1 VVGGTALITTAGT
14 LFECTALSVR
24 DTISTA
30 DE

>member
-24 DTISTA
+24 DTIGTA
-30 DE
+30 HD